1 MTAQLPLAPS
11 LGAPA
16 LPHDDAGAWSSTLA
30 LVVSVLAATLGLLL
44 AWLLKTRLDR
54 LEARLLDA
62 RTSAKDQGG
71 SAGGVLALAVPPP
84 SSRNTTYGRTTAEQA
99 AGVSPTDFSY
109 PPGDCRRFGYDP
121 SGRVDSTAA
130 INTALRVPG
139 EAFLSEGVAKVSAPI
154 RLRSN
159 STLAGVAS
167 GPYNEHD
174 PVRGS
179 QIRPTAAFQGAAV
192 VVLDPATEGAGGAYI
207 NGVGLRRFCIDMTA
221 VARRGLIGI
230 QVLSAADPAV
240 FLDLKVMNLDAGNF
254 VYVGQSANPTA
265 LQSEGIVFD
274 NLLCLSLGIDPPNAD
289 PGVIVEASNE
299 VHFKNGKVDRRSNG
313 QHYPGSVGMLV
324 RPSAKGVTVNAMT
337 SSQMSYAGWETGKK
351 VTSSATAGQGPRW
364 VRANYCTFEGPRY
377 GFAVFGAE
385 GRPSQFCSAIGNRQ
399 QTACGDQPA
408 VLYLG
413 DYCCNG
419 TFEQDEEPGYH
430 PIGAKP
436 EYTVYATAKSEGNTI
451 RASPHS
457 GVRDLGL
464 NNLVFGR
471 DPSGALYVD
480 TLSARV
486 ITAEKLQAPLEL
498 KNSWVQ
504 YSPTNRSAV
513 GFWRDPFQC
522 VHLQGHLCG
531 GVPQRPM
538 FTLPLGLRPAKNL
551 SFLVAGAISS
561 AHEAAGEPSY
571 HIVRI
576 SEMGDVVQDTPGNN
590 GWVSLDGI
598 IFRVGD

>member
-1 MTAQLPLAPS
+1 MCGYTAPALVRGTHTVHARRTTMTAQLPLAPS

-16 LPHDDAGAWSSTLA
+16 LPHDDAGSTLA
-30 LVVSVLAATLGLLL
+30 PVVSVLAATLGLLL

-84 SSRNTTYGRTTAEQA
+84 SSRNTIYGRTTAEQA

-274 NLLCLSLGIDPPNAD
+274 NLLCLSFGIDPPNAD

-313 QHYPGSVGMLV
+313 KHFAGSVGMLV

-351 VTSSATAGQGPRW
+351 VTSSALRGKAHAGSERTTAHSKG
-364 VRANYCTFEGPRY
+364 RATASLCLERRG
-377 GFAVFGAE
+377 
-385 GRPSQFCSAIGNRQ
+385 GRPSSALQLATGSRPRAGTSRLCCTWAT
-399 QTACGDQPA
+399 TA
-408 VLYLG
+408 
-413 DYCCNG
+413 
-419 TFEQDEEPGYH
+419 
-430 PIGAKP
+430 
-436 EYTVYATAKSEGNTI
+436 ATAPLSKMRSLATI
-451 RASPHS
+451 RS
-457 GVRDLGL
+457 
-464 NNLVFGR
+464 
-471 DPSGALYVD
+471 
-480 TLSARV
+480 
-486 ITAEKLQAPLEL
+486 
-498 KNSWVQ
+498 
-504 YSPTNRSAV
+504 
-513 GFWRDPFQC
+513 
-522 VHLQGHLCG
+522 
-531 GVPQRPM
+531 
-538 FTLPLGLRPAKNL
+538 
-551 SFLVAGAISS
+551 
-561 AHEAAGEPSY
+561 EPSQSTQSM
-571 HIVRI
+571 RLPNRRETQ
-576 SEMGDVVQDTPGNN
+576 SEHRLT
-590 GWVSLDGI
+590 
-598 IFRVGD
+598 RVCVTWA